1 MAVQGGDSSNG
12 KGKDTGVRREHRL
25 NICIAAAGVSS
36 TWKAQGANNKG
47 MSGASG
53 AQIESYCIQV

>member
-53 AQIESYCIQV
+53 AQIET